1 MVLSS
6 VGWLNGIT
14 ATGVFFFSCLFGLF
28 FIYKARVKKIRLLYY
43 LGLVYINAG
52 LVYIGD
58 TIDFITI
65 LITETNFE
73 NYELLGLLD
82 WMWFPPAV
90 ICAIYIGFELIELKG
105 RKIFNLVYI
114 AMGIVFEI
122 FLFVDLQGTITYDI
136 PTNPGEDLFNDNI
149 VFESVPSILALIFL
163 ISIIIVLGFGFMSK
177 AIQSTG
183 VIRRKFLFLSLG
195 AFIYTIGAILDSLF
209 SPGVILIVLRAG
221 MILSAWL
228 FYLGLRE

>member
-6 VGWLNGIT
+6 IGWLNGIT
-14 ATGVFFFSCLFGLF
+14 AMGVFTFSCLFGLF
-28 FIYKARVKKIRLLYY
+28 FIYKARVKKIKLLYY
-43 LGLVYINAG
+43 LGVVYVSAG
-52 LVYIGD
+52 LVYVGD

-65 LITETNFE
+65 LIRATNFE
-73 NYELLGLLD
+73 NYELLGLLN
-82 WMWFPPAV
+82 WMWFPLAV
-90 ICAIYIGFELIELKG
+90 ICAIYIGFELVALKN
-105 RKIFNLVYI
+105 RKIFNMIYI
-114 AMGIVFEI
+114 GMGIVFEI
-122 FLFVDLQGTITYDI
+122 FLFVDLQGTITYDL
-136 PTNPGEDLFNDNI
+136 PVNPGEDLINDKI

-163 ISIIIVLGFGFMSK
+163 ISIIIILGFGFLSK

-195 AFIYTIGAILDSLF
+195 AFIYTIGGILDSLF